1 MQQSKA
7 EISGMTSLNVA
18 GFCEVDLGEYYV
30 STADVFFLG
39 AAAYVAL
46 PYRKAL
52 QAL

>member
-30 STADVFFLG
+30 STADVFFM
-39 AAAYVAL
+39 AAPAHVAL
-46 PYRKAL
+46 SNLMAL
-52 QAL
+52 